1 MHCNEI
7 LLSSNCIF
15 RIDDSKNYASSD
27 TSTGGARVLKVKC
40 EEIAESV
47 KLESRWFSIFG
58 LQMENKTFKNL
69 SWGHVMFHT
78 KFGPDR
84 ISRFDVYWTL
94 TNKQSNKQTDK
105 QSINAVLEGTL
116 FIYIQLYR
124 TLYKYIYN
132 NSGHLEHINSKTGHP
147 V

>member
-15 RIDDSKNYASSD
+15 RIDDSKNYASLD
-27 TSTGGARVLKVKC
+27 TSTSGARVLKVKC
-40 EEIAESV
+40 EEMAESV

-58 LQMENKTFKNL
+58 LQMENKTFINL

-84 ISRFDVYWTL
+84 ISRFDVHWIHW
-94 TNKQSNKQTDK
+94 KQTIK
-105 QSINAVLEGTL
+105 QID
-116 FIYIQLYR
+116 
-124 TLYKYIYN
+124 
-132 NSGHLEHINSKTGHP
+132 
-147 V
+147 